1 MARLPRTL
9 MPREK
14 PNPGAAARSRHR
26 AALAL
31 AAGRVG
37 RAGPRVPAG
46 TAGVGARARRGET
59 GLPGAVARR
68 GLGPQ
73 SRRAAHGTRLVDRLA
88 GGRLGRLGA
97 PRCWSCQRA
106 MRQSAY
112 SPWTATRAW
121 MTASVLPAS
130 ATGPAAKIGT
140 VTRKMAR
147 LSRACQG
154 WPAKS
159 TASGGTMSATR

>member
-1 MARLPRTL
+1 
-9 MPREK
+9 
-14 PNPGAAARSRHR
+14 
-26 AALAL
+26 
-31 AAGRVG
+31 
-37 RAGPRVPAG
+37 
-46 TAGVGARARRGET
+46 
-59 GLPGAVARR
+59 
-68 GLGPQ
+68 
-73 SRRAAHGTRLVDRLA
+73 
-88 GGRLGRLGA
+88 
-97 PRCWSCQRA
+97 
-106 MRQSAY
+106 
-112 SPWTATRAW
+112 